1 MAGNLNRAIVEV
13 RAGTGG
19 LEAKLWAEQLL
30 NLYQRYAQNKNLTVT
45 RVDENTIQITGP
57 SAYEL
62 LKNETGV
69 HRVQR
74 IPETEKRGRVHTST
88 AIVVVM
94 PEISAREVEIKP
106 EDIQLE
112 SFRAGGHGGQ
122 NVNKVETAVRVKH
135 LPSGI
140 IAASQQERQQ
150 EKNKQIALGLLRS
163 KLWQIQQEKK
173 DSAISQ
179 YQSQAG
185 FGDRS
190 EKIRTYNFPQ
200 DRATDHRTGKTI
212 RGLKQLMAG
221 NLDKLKK

>member
-1 MAGNLNRAIVEV
+1 MAGDFNKAIIEA

-19 LEAKLWAEQLL
+19 LEAKLWAEELL
-30 NLYQRYAQNKNLTVT
+30 NLYQRYAQNKNLSVA
-45 RVDENTIQITGP
+45 RIDENTIQITGQN
-57 SAYEL
+57 AFEL
-62 LKNETGV
+62 FKNETGV

-74 IPETEKRGRVHTST
+74 IPETEKRGRIQTST
-88 AIVVVM
+88 AIIVVM
-94 PEISAREVEIKP
+94 PEISAQEVEIKP

-112 SFRAGGHGGQ
+112 SYRAGGHGGQ
-122 NVNKVETAVRVKH
+122 NVNKVETAVRIKH

-140 IAASQQERQQ
+140 VITSQQERQQ
-150 EKNKQIALGLLRS
+150 EKNKQIALSLLRS

-173 DSAISQ
+173 DSTISQ

-200 DRATDHRTGKTI
+200 DRATDHRTGKSI
-212 RGLKQLMAG
+212 RGLKQLMSG
-221 NLDKLKK
+221 DLDKLR

>member
-1 MAGNLNRAIVEV
+1 MTGEFNKAIIEA

-19 LEAKLWAEQLL
+19 LEAKLWAEELL
-30 NLYQRYAQNKNLTVT
+30 NLYQRYAQNKNLSVT
-45 RVDENTIQITGP
+45 RIDENTIQITGQN
-57 SAYEL
+57 AFEL
-62 LKNETGV
+62 FKNETGV

-74 IPETEKRGRVHTST
+74 IPETEKRGRIQTST
-88 AIVVVM
+88 AIIVVM
-94 PEISAREVEIKP
+94 PEISAQEVEIKP

-112 SFRAGGHGGQ
+112 SYRAGGHGGQ
-122 NVNKVETAVRVKH
+122 NVNKVETAVRIKH

-140 IAASQQERQQ
+140 VITSQQERQQ
-150 EKNKQIALGLLRS
+150 EKNKQIALSLLRS

-212 RGLKQLMAG
+212 RGLKQLMSG
-221 NLDKLKK
+221 DLDKLR